1 MWDSNQQEILLF
13 LIVFPKLF
21 SLNTFEEIHCQNIL
35 FWFCFSLI
43 LSPCFWV
50 NISAWPTFFFL
61 LKMWVQFLMY
71 DACQHVD
78 MLHQTL
84 YLKQKYWVVKILEC
98 ICLLKPWFLNFFV
111 KINEANNST
120 LSQVYNSRNNEKS
133 IYLGQGWV
141 WCGCGFSLKM
151 ATVAQVE

>member
-1 MWDSNQQEILLF
+1 MFHNFHIFIGVKLKIHKLCVYGLFIKKYIYIFLAIIMWDSNQQEILLF

-61 LKMWVQFLMY
+61 LKMLVQFLMY

-98 ICLLKPWFLNFFV
+98 IYVYWNHDFYIFLY
-111 KINEANNST
+111 K
-120 LSQVYNSRNNEKS
+120 
-133 IYLGQGWV
+133 
-141 WCGCGFSLKM
+141 
-151 ATVAQVE
+151 